1 MEQMK
6 QLTQQGQQIEHDSF
20 AQIDIEID
28 RDHGGHD
35 FNNLEWPVIRRVIH
49 TSGDFEFATLFSF
62 SEEAAQKGIDAI
74 RNGANIVTDVNMI
87 VTGLSDRRMAT
98 FGNQAH
104 CLISEPKVIDAAI
117 ASGKTR
123 AIEAAHQAATAGLL
137 DGAIIGIGNAPTALF
152 EFIRMA
158 QAGEINPALIIG
170 LPVGFVRADESKQAL
185 MQSGLEHISCHG
197 RKGGS
202 TLVVAALHALMV
214 EAAK

>member
-1 MEQMK
+1 MK
-6 QLTQQGQQIEHDSF
+6 QLTAQGQQIERDSF
-20 AQIDIEID
+20 GQIDLEIE
-28 RDHGGHD
+28 RDHGGHN
-35 FNNLEWPVIRRVIH
+35 FTHEEWAVVRRVIH
-49 TSGDFEFATLFSF
+49 SSGDFEFADLFCF
-62 SEEAAQKGIDAI
+62 SEDAAERGIAAI

-87 VTGLSDRRMAT
+87 VTGLSDRRMAQ
-98 FGNQAH
+98 FGNSAH
-104 CLISEPKVIDAAI
+104 CLISEPQVIEAAV

-123 AIEAAHQAATAGLL
+123 AIEAAHQAAKAGLL

-158 QAGEINPALIIG
+158 QAGEIKPALIIG
-170 LPVGFVRADESKQAL
+170 LPVGFVRADESKQVL
-185 MQSGLEHISCHG
+185 MDSGLEHISCRG